1 MTVLKGNFDYVTTTY
16 QPFIQDSPGEPETEL
31 SETLTIALTV
41 LKFLTSTPSLP
52 SQTPSFNTK
61 EDRGKQLKE
70 I

>member
-52 SQTPSFNTK
+52 SQTP
-61 EDRGKQLKE
+61 
-70 I
+70 